1 MDYKDA
7 YVLKLESGKH
17 WGLSLDKN
25 TIFVGRGISE
35 RKGRS
40 QGRERRETGT
50 RAESRMFCIQP
61 RKRGNKTWF
70 ESGDRRRSR
79 KVEGSGL
86 KKGG

>member
-35 RKGRS
+35 RKGR
-40 QGRERRETGT
+40 RERKERN
-50 RAESRMFCIQP
+50 RNESRVQDVLHP
-61 RKRGNKTWF
+61 A
-70 ESGDRRRSR
+70 
-79 KVEGSGL
+79 
-86 KKGG
+86 